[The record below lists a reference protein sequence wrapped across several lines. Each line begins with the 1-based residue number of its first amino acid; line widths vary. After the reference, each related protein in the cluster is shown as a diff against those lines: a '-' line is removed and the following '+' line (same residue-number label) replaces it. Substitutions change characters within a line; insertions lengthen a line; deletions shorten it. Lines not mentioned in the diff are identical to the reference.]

1 MYRILI
7 WGHGLKYSQYINAIK
22 YQESLGNIEII
33 GVTGKDN
40 LYTCLDGLR
49 FIATEDLKPKGIDY
63 VVVTSE
69 EYYKDICRT
78 AVEQGFDAERIIQA
92 KVFCLPYFDFE
103 EYVNLLHSKISIIAN
118 NCWGGTVY
126 HTLGLQFL
134 SPFINMFEEDD
145 DYIRI
150 VNNLEYYLELKL
162 QFERMEY
169 NSVLGINYPV
179 CKLDD
184 VELHFNHY
192 VSMEE
197 VEQKWYERIQR
208 INWDNLFIMMFTED
222 RRALERFDYLPY
234 NKKICFVSFESILQ
248 SAFYLQVKNRKEMQD
263 IPFWEIVNKTASGYF
278 HDYDLI
284 KLLNQG
290 VVNHGRYYAD

>member
-7 WGHGLKYSQYINAIK
+7 WGHGLKYSQYINTIK
-22 YQESLGNIEII
+22 YQESLGNIKVI

-40 LYTCLDGLR
+40 LYTCLDGYR
-49 FIATEDLKPKGIDY
+49 FIAIKDLKPKEIDY

-69 EYYKDICRT
+69 EYYKDICWT

-92 KVFCLPYFDFE
+92 KVFCLPYFNFE

-150 VNNLEYYLELKL
+150 VNNLEYYLTLKL
-162 QFERMEY
+162 QFERMGY
-169 NSVLGINYPV
+169 NSVLGINYPI

-222 RRALERFDYLPY
+222 RRSLEHFDCLPY
-234 NKKICFVSFESILQ
+234 NKKICFVPFESSVQ
-248 SAFYLQVKNRKEMQD
+248 SAFYLQVKARKEMQD

-284 KLLNQG
+284 ELLNQG
-290 VVNHGRYYAD
+290 IVNHERYYAN